1 MALNPNMYQ
10 QVTGNQASNAPGNN
24 LRVLTNLTDINSI
37 TDQAN
42 GLLASISDTKKR
54 ERRIEYFYDQ
64 MLLDTIKL
72 GSENNVFL
80 KYCKV
85 KTVPKGNEKFLLRR
99 WGGLTE
105 HTVPLA
111 EGVPPKSDRMASESF
126 EGTYQQFGR
135 YMEFTDR
142 VSFNLIDDV
151 ITHYSME
158 LGDVAVRTL
167 ERLCREEL
175 IVSSGENYPDSKT
188 FETLAIGDNIYIED
202 YRLQAL
208 KFARRLV
215 KPLAGGNYVVICSP
229 EHIYDLVN
237 DPLVE
242 KYMTLTQ
249 TADPLV
255 TGKPVKL
262 FNITFE
268 QTMLDDYAYGYTEV
282 SHPGEYEVMVNSVA
296 TKAIRLV
303 ITSPAGVH
311 YYANFLAGTTPT
323 AISANVTGASSSNL
337 GNTSSIAITRT
348 SAGGYIKD
356 GSYIPELVT
365 WDIAGLKD
373 AMVDVAADATYTL
386 AVTTVG
392 NGGALTAT
400 TIALK
405 DVTAEWNISELPVHR
420 SFMFGDE
427 FIYKTG
433 IDGEMNAKFY
443 VKEAGSAG
451 TLDPINQ
458 RQSVGFKIN
467 TVGFNVVRP
476 EAMAQFVFVPT
487 QALTTYD
494 EVKDELGKHYNDPWA
509 SQA

>member
-10 QVTGNQASNAPGNN
+10 QVTGTQASGAPGNY

-37 TDQAN
+37 TDSAN

-85 KTVPKGNEKFLLRR
+85 KTMPKGNEKFLLRR

-175 IVSSGENYPDSKT
+175 VANAGEIYPGAKT
-188 FETLAIGDNIYIED
+188 FESLVIGDVVGIED

-208 KFARRLV
+208 KFSRRLV

-229 EHIYDLVN
+229 EHIYDLVS
-237 DPLVE
+237 DPLVD
-242 KYMTLTQ
+242 KYMQYTQ

-268 QTMLDDYAYGYTEV
+268 QTMLDDYAYGYTAV
-282 SHPGEYEVMVNSVA
+282 SHPGEYEKLVSGTLTPHLRV
-296 TKAIRLV
+296 V
-303 ITSPAGVH
+303 ITKPD
-311 YYANFLAGTTPT
+311 GT
-323 AISANVTGASSSNL
+323 NVYVNYKAAKATDLSKNELKREVS
-337 GNTSSIAITRT
+337 
-348 SAGGYIKD
+348 GGYIKD
-356 GSYIPELVT
+356 GSYIPELVK
-365 WDIAGLKD
+365 WDLAKITGSITG
-373 AMVDVAADATYTL
+373 ATDEKGAPAT
-386 AVTTVG
+386 VTVG
-392 NGGALTAT
+392 DGYS
-400 TIALK
+400 
-405 DVTAEWNISELPVHR
+405 VSELPVHR

-467 TVGFNVVRP
+467 TVGFNTVRP
-476 EAMAQFVFVPT
+476 EAMVQFIFVPT
-487 QALTTYD
+487 QALATYN
-494 EVKDELGKHYNDPWA
+494 EVKDEFAKHYN
-509 SQA
+509 

>member
-10 QVTGNQASNAPGNN
+10 QVTGTQASGAPGNN

-37 TDQAN
+37 TDSAN

-85 KTVPKGNEKFLLRR
+85 KTMPKGNEKFLLRR

-175 IVSSGENYPDSKT
+175 IVSSGENYPNSKT
-188 FETLAIGDNIYIED
+188 FETLVIGDVIGIED

-208 KFARRLV
+208 KFSRRLV

-249 TADPLV
+249 TAEPLV

-268 QTMLDDYAYGYTEV
+268 QTMLDDYAYGYTEI
-282 SHPGEYEVMVNSVA
+282 SHPGEFEKIVSNVSTPHLRVVLTKEDGTNVYVNYKAAKATDLSKNELKREVS
-296 TKAIRLV
+296 
-303 ITSPAGVH
+303 
-311 YYANFLAGTTPT
+311 
-323 AISANVTGASSSNL
+323 
-337 GNTSSIAITRT
+337 
-348 SAGGYIKD
+348 GGYIKD
-356 GSYIPELVT
+356 GSYIPELVK
-365 WDIAGLKD
+365 WDLAGITGSITG
-373 AMVDVAADATYTL
+373 ATNDQGAPAG
-386 AVTTVG
+386 AVNVG
-392 NGGALTAT
+392 DGYS
-400 TIALK
+400 
-405 DVTAEWNISELPVHR
+405 VSELPVHR

-467 TVGFNVVRP
+467 TIGFNTIRP
-476 EAMAQFVFVPT
+476 EAMVQFIFVPT
-487 QALTTYD
+487 QALATYN
-494 EVKDELGKHYNDPWA
+494 EVKDELAKHYN
-509 SQA
+509 

>member
-10 QVTGNQASNAPGNN
+10 QVTSSTDAANTN
-24 LRVLTNLTDINSI
+24 LRALTYITDINSI
-37 TDQAN
+37 TDEAN
-42 GLLASISDTKKR
+42 GLLASISDAKKK

-126 EGTYQQFGR
+126 EGVYQQFGR

-175 IVSSGENYPDSKT
+175 IVSSGENYPNAKT
-188 FETLAIGDNIYIED
+188 FSTLAIGDNIYIED

-242 KYMTLTQ
+242 KYMSLTQ

-255 TGKPVKL
+255 TGQPVKL

-282 SHPGEYEVMVNSVA
+282 SHPGEYEVMDNGTA
-296 TKAIRLV
+296 KKAIRLV
-303 ITSPAGVH
+303 ITSPTGEH
-311 YYANFLAGTTPT
+311 YYANFKGSTAATTT
-323 AISANVTGASSSNL
+323 AIAANITGASSADL
-337 GNTSSIAITRT
+337 GNTSSIDIQRT
-348 SAGGYIKD
+348 SSGGYIKD
-356 GSYIPELVT
+356 GSYIPELVK
-365 WDIAGLKD
+365 WDIAGLKK
-373 AMVDVAADATYTL
+373 AMVDVADGATYTL
-386 AVTTVG
+386 AITKVDATTG
-392 NGGALTAT
+392 QLTAGT
-400 TIALK
+400 LALK
-405 DVTAEWNISELPVHR
+405 DVTAAWDISELPVHR

-487 QALTTYD
+487 QALTTYN
-494 EVKDELGKHYNDPWA
+494 EVKDELSKHYN
-509 SQA
+509 

>member
-1 MALNPNMYQ
+1 MPQLNMYQ
-10 QVTGNQASNAPGNN
+10 QVTNSGDAGNN

-37 TDQAN
+37 TDSAN
-42 GLLASISDTKKR
+42 GLLASISDAKKK

-72 GSENNVFL
+72 GSQENVFL

-85 KTVPKGNEKFLLRR
+85 KAMPKGNEKFLLRR

-126 EGTYQQFGR
+126 EGTYCQFGR

-142 VSFNLIDDV
+142 VKFNLIDDV

-175 IVSSGENYPDSKT
+175 INCAGEIYPKGKT
-188 FETLAIGDNIYIED
+188 FSTLAIGDNVHIED

-208 KFARRLV
+208 KFTRRLV
-215 KPLAGGNYVVICSP
+215 KPLAGGDYVVICSP

-242 KYMTLTQ
+242 KYMELTH
-249 TADPLV
+249 TADPLS

-262 FNITFE
+262 FNIRFE

-282 SHPGEYEVMVNSVA
+282 SHPGEYDYMDGQ
-296 TKAIRLV
+296 TMKKAVRLV
-303 ITSPAGVH
+303 FTNTAGEH
-311 YYANFLAGTTPT
+311 FYANFKEGTATG
-323 AISANVTGASSSNL
+323 AASANITGASTSDL
-337 GNTSSIAITRT
+337 GALSSIAIKRT
-348 SAGGYIKD
+348 VEGGYIKD
-356 GSYIPELVT
+356 GSYIPKLVT
-365 WDIAGLKD
+365 WDIAGLKT
-373 AMVDVAADATYTL
+373 ALVGATANTL
-386 AVTTVG
+386 AVTKLNADGKLV
-392 NGGALTAT
+392 AD
-400 TIALK
+400 TINMK
-405 DVTAEWNISELPVHR
+405 DITEEWDISELPVHR

-467 TVGFNVVRP
+467 TVGFNTVRP
-476 EAMAQFVFVPT
+476 EAMVQYIFVPV
-487 QALTTYD
+487 QALATYN
-494 EVKDELGKHYNDPWA
+494 EVKDELAIHYNK
-509 SQA
+509 

>member
-10 QVTGNQASNAPGNN
+10 QVTSATDPGNTN
-24 LRVLTNLTDINSI
+24 LRALTYLTDINSI
-37 TDQAN
+37 TDAAN
-42 GLLASISDTKKR
+42 GLLGKTGLTDAKKR

-85 KTVPKGNEKFLLRR
+85 KTMPKGNEKFLLRR

-126 EGTYQQFGR
+126 EGVYQQFGR

-142 VSFNLIDDV
+142 VNFNLIDDV
-151 ITHYSME
+151 ITHYSLE

-175 IVSSGENYPDSKT
+175 VANAGEIYPSAKT
-188 FETLAIGDNIYIED
+188 FESLVIGDVVGIED

-208 KFARRLV
+208 KFSRRLV

-229 EHIYDLVN
+229 EHIYDLVS
-237 DPLVE
+237 DPLVD
-242 KYMTLTQ
+242 KYMQYTQ

-268 QTMLDDYAYGYTEV
+268 QTMLDDYAYGYTAV
-282 SHPGEYEVMVNSVA
+282 SHPGEYEKLVSSTLTPHLRV
-296 TKAIRLV
+296 V
-303 ITSPAGVH
+303 ITKPD
-311 YYANFLAGTTPT
+311 GT
-323 AISANVTGASSSNL
+323 NVYVNYKAAAATDLSKNEL
-337 GNTSSIAITRT
+337 KRT
-348 SAGGYIKD
+348 VSGGYIKD

-365 WDIAGLKD
+365 WDLAGITGSITGAKD
-373 AMVDVAADATYTL
+373 EKGDPAT
-386 AVTTVG
+386 VTVG
-392 NGGALTAT
+392 TGYT
-400 TIALK
+400 
-405 DVTAEWNISELPVHR
+405 VSELPVHR

-467 TVGFNVVRP
+467 TVGFNTVRP
-476 EAMAQFVFVPT
+476 EAMVQFIFVPT
-487 QALTTYD
+487 QALATYN
-494 EVKDELGKHYNDPWA
+494 EVKDEFAKHYN
-509 SQA
+509 

>member
-10 QVTGNQASNAPGNN
+10 QVTGTQASGAPGNN

-37 TDQAN
+37 TDSAN

-85 KTVPKGNEKFLLRR
+85 KTMPKGNEKFLLRR

-175 IVSSGENYPDSKT
+175 IVSSGENYPNSKT
-188 FETLAIGDNIYIED
+188 FETLVIGDVIGIED

-208 KFARRLV
+208 KFSRRLV

-268 QTMLDDYAYGYTEV
+268 QTMLDDYAYGYTEI
-282 SHPGEYEVMVNSVA
+282 SHPGEYEKIVSNVSTPHLRVVLTKEDGTNYYVNYKAAKA
-296 TKAIRLV
+296 TDLSKNELKREV
-303 ITSPAGVH
+303 S
-311 YYANFLAGTTPT
+311 
-323 AISANVTGASSSNL
+323 
-337 GNTSSIAITRT
+337 
-348 SAGGYIKD
+348 GGYIKD
-356 GSYIPELVT
+356 GSYIPELVK
-365 WDIAGLKD
+365 WDIASIK
-373 AMVDVAADATYTL
+373 
-386 AVTTVG
+386 
-392 NGGALTAT
+392 GALSNVTDKDGKPAT
-400 TIALK
+400 ISAS
-405 DVTAEWNISELPVHR
+405 DVYTVSELPVHR

-487 QALTTYD
+487 QALTTYK
-494 EVKDELGKHYNDPWA
+494 EVKDELGKHYNDKWKA
-509 SQA
+509 